1 MASGYSRPACG
12 QETTRCEG
20 APVGWM
26 MSSGARSPALRAE
39 VSTIV
44 AGRVV
49 VFAWRVG
56 WRFACGFAWRL
67 AFRGCEAPVA
77 GGGDSVFAWRFTCRG
92 CESPVAGGGDFGVAG
107 FRARPGAAR
116 LDAVRSGVA
125 LLGAVRLF
133 VCWLCVRCIARS
145 AYHASGFLSCGSL
158 VSWRGR
164 CAGHKGLA
172 DLGGMVHHYPP
183 WHGLRSTLMLPM
195 PSRQPAAAP
204 RGDLPAPGTC
214 HAAPRRQRGTG

>member
-1 MASGYSRPACG
+1 
-12 QETTRCEG
+12 
-20 APVGWM
+20 M

-67 AFRGCEAPVA
+67 AFWGCGA
-77 GGGDSVFAWRFTCRG
+77 
-92 CESPVAGGGDFGVAG
+92 PVAGGGDFGAAG
-107 FRARPGAAR
+107 FRARLGAAR
-116 LDAVRSGVA
+116 LDAGRSGVA
-125 LLGAVRLF
+125 PLGAVRLF

-145 AYHASGFLSCGSL
+145 AYHASVFLSCGSFL
-158 VSWRGR
+158 SWRGR

-172 DLGGMVHHYPP
+172 DWGGMVHHYPP

-195 PSRQPAAAP
+195 PSRQPAVAP

-214 HAAPRRQRGTG
+214 HAAPRRHRGTG